1 MNKVT
6 IIGAGNVGS
15 TIAYSLVLG
24 NDVEEI
30 AIIDI
35 NEKLVNAQVMD
46 LEHSAPFVGR
56 TKIKVGSYDDCI
68 DSSVVVIT
76 CGVAQKEGETR
87 LDLVEKN
94 SKIIKS
100 ILPKIFEKNED
111 IVVVMVTNPVDVLTY
126 IAIKMYPEKQQQ
138 ILGTGTLLDSA
149 RFRHLIGERLS
160 INPKSVHAYIAGEHG
175 DSELPLWSTASVG
188 NMNLD
193 SCNNISKE
201 EKEEIFSKAKNAA
214 YAIIAGK
221 QSTYYAIGAGTSRLI
236 NTILFDKRT
245 VLPVS
250 HYIKDHYGVKDIC
263 LSMPVVVGKKGII
276 SRLCVKI
283 NEEENKL
290 LAKSANTLKETI
302 KKVL

>member
-283 NEEENKL
+283 NKEESEL